1 MPPKDPERAAEK
13 AAREARIQQAV
24 AEARTL
30 EKPNFSALSRK
41 YDLRRDVIK
50 YHLTGILTQRV
61 PVSLKN
67 RFTPAQDTA
76 LTKYC
81 HQLDEA
87 NIAATGGMIEITG
100 NYLLRRGP
108 RGRDCALLSK
118 MWAYRFLERMNI
130 ELRHPNKV
138 RVNFKRL
145 KDEHLDVFV
154 DWFSQLK
161 SKVEEHDIGP
171 SNIYNMS
178 LGFQFH
184 QRGLRRGVVTDIEGS
199 DTSAAARLKSGFLTT
214 IECVAA
220 NGFAVPPLFIVKG
233 DTNLDWWDDSPD
245 VPDGAREALSPTGW
259 VTPKL
264 AMHWIRHF
272 DEHTKGRVSR
282 GRRRLLLIDGHES
295 HLPPEFFDICEAR
308 KIIILSLVP
317 HARELLQPL
326 DGQPFLQYEEVF
338 HSPVNNGESTPTNIE
353 EFLSQVMSARRAA
366 FNELTIRDMFANCG
380 IWPIDLEKII
390 RPLRDQLEE
399 IQETEAVREQLCS
412 EPTPEPR
419 APSPP
424 PRAIRIVRA
433 RAEEA
438 VALQKKDANQV
449 RHQLRQIYNLN
460 LRTCGMVLQL
470 QEDMKRKMEF
480 QQQRPQNRPL
490 PDKVLARR
498 DIKTSRLA
506 LSRVGRKKLAAQAR
520 RRKNQAKY
528 GIAGA
533 SKRLAASVIVEID

>member
-50 YHLTGILTQRV
+50 YRLTGILSQRV

-67 RFTPAQDTA
+67 RFTLAQDTA

-138 RVNFKRL
+138 RVNLKRL

-214 IECVAA
+214 IE
-220 NGFAVPPLFIVKG
+220 F
-233 DTNLDWWDDSPD
+233 
-245 VPDGAREALSPTGW
+245 
-259 VTPKL
+259 
-264 AMHWIRHF
+264 
-272 DEHTKGRVSR
+272 
-282 GRRRLLLIDGHES
+282 
-295 HLPPEFFDICEAR
+295 
-308 KIIILSLVP
+308 
-317 HARELLQPL
+317 
-326 DGQPFLQYEEVF
+326 
-338 HSPVNNGESTPTNIE
+338 
-353 EFLSQVMSARRAA
+353 MSARRAA

-380 IWPIDLEKII
+380 IWPIDSEKII
-390 RPLRDQLEE
+390 RPLRDQLAE

-470 QEDMKRKMEF
+470 QEDMKRKMDF

-490 PDKVLARR
+490 PDKVLPRR

-520 RRKNQAKY
+520 RRKNRAKY

-533 SKRLAASVIVEID
+533 SKRLAASDIVEID